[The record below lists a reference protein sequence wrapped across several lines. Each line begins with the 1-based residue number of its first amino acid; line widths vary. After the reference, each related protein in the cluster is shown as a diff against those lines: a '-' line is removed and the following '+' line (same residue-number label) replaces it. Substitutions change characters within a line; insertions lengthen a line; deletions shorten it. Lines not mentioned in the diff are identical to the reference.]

1 MTGFAALLRKELLEQ
16 WRTTRLPVVVAVFL
30 LVGLSSPL
38 LARFTPEI
46 LKAVASGQFQITLPT
61 PTSADAYDQ
70 LAKNLGQFGALIAVL
85 LAMGSVATE
94 KEQGTAALILTKPAG
109 RGAFLVAKLVAIATT
124 LGVATAIAAAG
135 AWFYTLVL
143 FEPLPVAGFVA
154 AAALQWLALVV
165 YAAIISR
172 QHADPIVARRRGPRG
187 RRLHRAR
194 DPQHRAGDRALPAD
208 RPGRTGAWPGPGP
221 ARCRCRGSDDRVD
234 RADLWPDRRGLAV
247 VPSPGAVTPGDLEGP
262 GLVRSLRRLAARR
275 LRQSCSRVR

>member
-1 MTGFAALLRKELLEQ
+1 MTGFTALLRKELVEQ
-16 WRTTRLPVVVAVFL
+16 WRTTRLPVVATVFL

-94 KEQGTAALILTKPAG
+94 KERGTAALILTKPAG
-109 RGAFLVAKLVAIATT
+109 RGAFLAAKLVAIATT

-143 FEPLPVAGFVA
+143 FEPLSVPGFVA
-154 AAALQWLALVV
+154 AAILQWLSLVA
-165 YAAIISR
+165 YAAITFVGSTLTRSSLAAAGLGVAAFIMLGILS
-172 QHADPIVARRRGPRG
+172 IVPTLG
-187 RRLHRAR
+187 RY
-194 DPQHRAGDRALPAD
+194 LP
-208 RPGRTGAWPGPGP
+208 TGLGEP
-221 ARCRCRGSDDRVD
+221 A
-234 RADLWPDRRGLAV
+234 RGLALDL
-247 VPSPGAVTPGDLEGP
+247 PGIDAVGP
-262 GLVRSLRRLAARR
+262 TVATVLLIAALAAVAWLAFRR
-275 LRQSCSRVR
+275 QEL